1 MLIYQKYQTNNKC
14 NWSIRLLLVIF
25 KTDIDINMPK
35 ISESDEPAIGINNFE
50 QFYDGI
56 LYECTLELRE
66 IIGEISKGFFIC
78 LINMAI

>member
-1 MLIYQKYQTNNKC
+1 M
-14 NWSIRLLLVIF
+14 LVIF

-35 ISESDEPAIGINNFE
+35 ISESDEPVIGINNFE

-66 IIGEISKGFFIC
+66 ITGEISKGFF
-78 LINMAI
+78 LYA